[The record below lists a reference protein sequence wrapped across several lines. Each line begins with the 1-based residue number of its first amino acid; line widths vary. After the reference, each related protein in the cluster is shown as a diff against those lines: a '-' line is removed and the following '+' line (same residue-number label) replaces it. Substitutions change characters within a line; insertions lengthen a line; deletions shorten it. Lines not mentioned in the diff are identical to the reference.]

1 LRITMDDQTLKKVSP
16 ELKVHN
22 SLIHKSL
29 KWY

>member
-1 LRITMDDQTLKKVSP
+1 MDDQTLKKVSP